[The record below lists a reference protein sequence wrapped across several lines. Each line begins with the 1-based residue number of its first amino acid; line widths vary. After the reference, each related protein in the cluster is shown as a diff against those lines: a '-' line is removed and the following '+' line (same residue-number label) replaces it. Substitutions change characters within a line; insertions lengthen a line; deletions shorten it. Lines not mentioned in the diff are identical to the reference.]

1 MVSYILL
8 YAVVMSLLIKLV
20 EGNFS
25 LNDPTD
31 KNNESAKSEAVSDY
45 TV

>member
-20 EGNFS
+20 EGSFS
-25 LNDPTD
+25 INDTRND
-31 KNNESAKSEAVSDY
+31 TAESQKSEAVNEFQ
-45 TV
+45 